1 MNAVRS
7 TERATMKSVK
17 IFAAVAFMF
26 LVVAAMPLSAQ
37 ERNIKISVFV
47 SHAEMQGETDF
58 GDGFVTDFDDG
69 KGFGAAASLP
79 LGRIFAVEGAVFN
92 IHTDAG
98 LILDDVAAFD
108 LGKMSLTPVSLG
120 GQLHV
125 LGQSRFDPYVGAGVA
140 YIPGDDLTSA
150 DLTAAGLGAIEL
162 ESAVGYYINAG
173 LAFQITEGFGIVVDA
188 RQLQYE
194 PSSRSSVTGVEQD
207 LEITPRILSAGL
219 RLRF

>member
-47 SHAEMQGETDF
+47 SQAEMEGETDF

-69 KGFGAAASLP
+69 KGFGAAASLV
-79 LGRIFAVEGAVFN
+79 LGRFFAVEGAVFN
-92 IHTDAG
+92 IDTDAG

-108 LGKMSLTPVSLG
+108 LGPMSLTPISLG

-140 YIPGDDLTSA
+140 YVIGDDLIST
-150 DLTAAGLGAIEL
+150 DLTAAGLGAIEV
-162 ESAVGYYINAG
+162 ESGVGYYINAG
-173 LAFQITEGFGIVVDA
+173 VAFQITEGFGIVVDG

-194 PSSRSSVTGVEQD
+194 PSSRSSVTGVERD